1 MRLRIAPLSGAGL
14 VLLIGLNAWLL
25 TEVVANFAPEDQ
37 DATATTEWTPAWSKS
52 IDAPP
57 AKRSMDNY
65 KLTLAHPVFFKT
77 REPFVPPPP
86 PPPPPQIKP
95 PPVVV
100 DPGLALGGI
109 IINRAVKKV
118 YLFTKTDPR
127 GEWRQEGENF
137 LGWTVQSVDAS
148 TARLRQHD
156 GTLELQLYP
165 RN

>member
-1 MRLRIAPLSGAGL
+1 MRIQIAPLSGAGL
-14 VLLIGLNAWLL
+14 LLLIGLNVWLL
-25 TEVVANFAPEDQ
+25 TEVVANFYPGDQ
-37 DATATTEWTPAWSKS
+37 GAGAKAEWTPAWPKS

-57 AKRSMDNY
+57 TRRLIDNY
-65 KLTLAHPVFFKT
+65 KLTLAHPVFFKK

-86 PPPPPQIKP
+86 PPPPPQVTS

-109 IINRAVKKV
+109 IINSAVKKV
-118 YLFTKTDPR
+118 YLFTKADPR
-127 GEWRQEGENF
+127 GEWRQEGEMF

-156 GTLELQLYP
+156 RTLELRLYP